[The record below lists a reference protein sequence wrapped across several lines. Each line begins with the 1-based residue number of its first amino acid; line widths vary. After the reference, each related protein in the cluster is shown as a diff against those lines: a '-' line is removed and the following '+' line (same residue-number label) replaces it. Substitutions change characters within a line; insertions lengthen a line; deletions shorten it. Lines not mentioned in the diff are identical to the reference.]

1 MKTNALHQLFFAAA
15 IFVGLATGSPVKAE
29 EFSDDPRLYG
39 TWIMESMQYDGE
51 SIRPRN
57 KSGYTQIKHY
67 GKDGTYV
74 CVEFAR
80 KTSDKGETYVE
91 VYPHEYG
98 KPGYKLKNRMYIEMG
113 RAPLKDAIVFLDKDT
128 QRGRWGT
135 RTDIWKRITL
145 PKALLDHIITSAR
158 IHQERWSG
166 TMQESMK
173 KKLFE

>member
-1 MKTNALHQLFFAAA
+1 MKMTTLRRILFVTTMFTGLTAAA
-15 IFVGLATGSPVKAE
+15 SLHAE

-51 SIRPRN
+51 SLRTRN
-57 KSGYTQIKHY
+57 QVGYTQIKHY

-74 CVEFAR
+74 CVEFYR

-98 KPGYKLKNRMYIEMG
+98 KPGYKLKNKMYIEMG
-113 RAPLKDAIVFLDKDT
+113 RAPLKNAIVFLDQDT

-135 RTDIWKRITL
+135 RTDIWKRIVL
-145 PKALLDHIITSAR
+145 PKALLNHIITSAR
-158 IHQERWSG
+158 IHQEVWSG
-166 TMQESMK
+166 AIQESMK
-173 KKLFE
+173 KNLFE

>member
-1 MKTNALHQLFFAAA
+1 MVLAKDEICLGDGHMGDLCCKGGKV
-15 IFVGLATGSPVKAE
+15 FVGMNMGRAGGGWKK
-29 EFSDDPRLYG
+29 DDEV
-39 TWIMESMQYDGE
+39 WQYDGE

-173 KKLFE
+173 KNLFE

>member
-1 MKTNALHQLFFAAA
+1 MKTITMRCLLLTAVMLIVANVHS
-15 IFVGLATGSPVKAE
+15 VHAE

-51 SIRPRN
+51 SLRPRN

-74 CVEFAR
+74 CVEFYK
-80 KTSDKGETYVE
+80 KTSDKGEVFVE
-91 VYPHEYG
+91 VYPFEYG
-98 KPGYKLKNRMYIEMG
+98 KPGYKLKNNMYIEMG
-113 RAPLKDAIVFLDKDT
+113 RTPLKDAIVFLDKDT

-158 IHQERWSG
+158 IHQEVWSG
-166 TMQESMK
+166 AMQDSMK
-173 KKLFE
+173 KNLFE

>member
-1 MKTNALHQLFFAAA
+1 MKASLRNNVFLTL
-15 IFVGLATGSPVKAE
+15 ILAVAMTSATSVCAE
-29 EFSDDPRLYG
+29 EYSDEPELYG

-51 SIRPRN
+51 NVRPRS
-57 KSGYTQIKHY
+57 KTGYTQIKHY

-74 CVEFAR
+74 CVEFYR

-98 KPGYKLKNRMYIEMG
+98 KPGYKLKNHMYIEMG
-113 RAPLKDAIVFLDKDT
+113 RAPLKDAIKFMDKDT

-145 PKALLDHIITSAR
+145 PKALLDHIIATAR
-158 IHQERWSG
+158 IHQETWSPA
-166 TMQESMK
+166 MQESMQK
-173 KKLFE
+173 NLFK